1 MDVILGEARLEQAIG
16 HQREAVLDRR
26 VRQLAEIGREHVVPG
41 RGRADRVEGLLP
53 RDLSAVDRREAAL
66 EQRAPLGELALLV
79 DGNALRRIVRM
90 RHDDVGDSRGERRVD
105 RGVDLGSAQMP
116 RREHDVVAGDDLEH
130 SSEPLL
136 GQLHRRARDPGRR
149 ELVLDLAPD
158 RLLGG
163 LGPIFTRLVL
173 GVDGR
178 QPDDPRAF
186 ARRDLDRQ
194 RVQPA
199 DAGVQRDR
207 AERID
212 ARHRRAH
219 DGRSL
224 GRGHVVRLEHEAR
237 QAELGEAPREPEV
250 VDPPLR
256 QIRLD
261 VDVQVVGPAH
271 ELSCAGGGL
280 CRLSGSFGQEA
291 RPPRVPEVSP

>member
-1 MDVILGEARLEQAIG
+1 
-16 HQREAVLDRR
+16 
-26 VRQLAEIGREHVVPG
+26 
-41 RGRADRVEGLLP
+41 
-53 RDLSAVDRREAAL
+53 
-66 EQRAPLGELALLV
+66 
-79 DGNALRRIVRM
+79 M
-90 RHDDVGDSRGERRVD
+90 RHDDVGDSRGKRRVD
-105 RGVDLGSAQMP
+105 SGMDLGSAQMP
-116 RREHDVVAGDDLEH
+116 GREHDVVTGDDREH
-130 SSEPLL
+130 ASEPLL
-136 GQLHRRARDPGRR
+136 GQGHRCACDAGRR

-163 LGPIFTRLVL
+163 LGAVLARLVL

-186 ARRDLDRQ
+186 TGRDLDRQ

-199 DAGVQRDR
+199 DTGVQRDR

-212 ARHRRAH
+212 TGHRRAH

-237 QAELGEAPREPEV
+237 QAELGEAAREPEV

-256 QIRLD
+256 EIRLD
-261 VDVQVVGPAH
+261 VDVQVVGTAH
-271 ELSCAGGGL
+271 ELSCAGTGPA
-280 CRLSGSFGQEA
+280 RLSDRSFGQEA